1 MTAHRRTTP
10 TDTYPGQYDTGRSAY
25 RRRRPGYR
33 RSSCLRFAVM
43 LFLSIAVGLA
53 ASGYVLWQLS
63 KTLPRTNLLI
73 LGLDRR
79 PGEGYVVR
87 SDTIVLTTVYP
98 PDARIGLLS
107 IPRDLYVDIPGQGSS
122 RINTAHFW
130 GENDAQGNGPRLAM
144 QTVALNFGVAMDH
157 YVRVDFAGFRAVVD
171 AVGGIDIDVETA
183 IVDDAY
189 PTADYGTMRIEI
201 PAGPQRMDGETAL
214 RYARTRHGFSDFY
227 RAQRQQKVLVALA
240 HRLLEP
246 KVWPRLPAFYLA
258 VMNNVDTDLTGKDLV
273 LMAPTL
279 YRAGPDGIEHH
290 VVDYEMTQ
298 PWTTPNGGAVLLP
311 RWEVI
316 HPLMQELFT
325 P

>member
-1 MTAHRRTTP
+1 MTP
-10 TDTYPGQYDTGRSAY
+10 TDTYPKQYAARRSAY
-25 RRRRPGYR
+25 RRRRPR
-33 RSSCLRFAVM
+33 HRHSSCLRLTVM
-43 LFLSIAVGLA
+43 LFLSIVVGLA

-63 KTLPRTNLLI
+63 ETLPRTNLLI

-79 PGEGYVVR
+79 LEEGYAVR
-87 SDTIVLTTVYP
+87 SDTIVLATVYP

-107 IPRDLYVDIPGQGSS
+107 IPRDLYVDIPGQGTS

-130 GENDAQGNGPRLAM
+130 GENTAKDNGPRLAM
-144 QTVALNFGVAMDH
+144 QTVTLNFGVEVNH
-157 YVRVDFAGFRAVVD
+157 YVRVDFAGFRAIVD
-171 AVGGIDIDVETA
+171 AVGGIDVDVETA

-201 PAGPQRMDGETAL
+201 PDGPQRMDGETAL
-214 RYARTRHGFSDFY
+214 RYARTRHGSSDFD
-227 RAQRQQKVLVALA
+227 RARRQQNVLVALA

-246 KVWPRLPAFYLA
+246 EVWPRLPAFYLA
-258 VMNNVDTDLTGKDLV
+258 VMNNVDTNLTGKDLA

-290 VVDYEMTQ
+290 VIDHGMTQ
-298 PWTTPNGGAVLLP
+298 SWTTPSGGAVLLP
-311 RWEVI
+311 RWEAI
-316 HPLMQELFT
+316 HPLILELFT